1 MSETSRTSVVP
12 PSDPSGDLAFLRGL
26 AEAGRDAPFGG
37 GDYLIAGGGW
47 FALASLV
54 VWLGSQG
61 LFGLS
66 LPVAH
71 LAWLIGA
78 AGFAV
83 HITLLVRRDRGIPET
98 TLNRALGAVWSA
110 IGWGIFAFWL
120 GAFVL
125 AQRNGAESV
134 GPVMSTIPLHV
145 LSAYGV
151 AWSAYRLISRRVW
164 AGWVAAASFVAVPVM
179 AAVQGSGHEFLVY
192 ALVLLATA
200 VIPGFRL
207 RAAARATTA
216 AGA

>member
-1 MSETSRTSVVP
+1 MSEPSR
-12 PSDPSGDLAFLRGL
+12 PSAPAPQPADDLAFLRGL
-26 AEAGRDAPFGG
+26 AESGRDAPFGG

-47 FALASLV
+47 FALASLI
-54 VWLGSQG
+54 VWFGSQG

-66 LPVAH
+66 LPSAH
-71 LAWLIGA
+71 AAWLVA
-78 AGFAV
+78 AIGFAGSLAYL
-83 HITLLVRRDRGIPET
+83 IRRDRGLPGT
-98 TLNRALGAVWSA
+98 TTNRALGAVWTA
-110 IGWGIFAFWL
+110 VGWGIFAFGL
-120 GAFVL
+120 GSFVL
-125 AQRNGAESV
+125 AQLSGAESM
-134 GPVMSTIPLHV
+134 GPIMSTIPLHV

-207 RAAARATTA
+207 RAAARATTT

>member
-1 MSETSRTSVVP
+1 MSDTTRPTASPAHAVE
-12 PSDPSGDLAFLRGL
+12 DLAFLRDL
-26 AEAGRDAPFGG
+26 AESGRDAPFGG

-47 FALASLV
+47 FALASLII
-54 VWLGSQG
+54 WAGAQG

-66 LPVAH
+66 LPSAH
-71 LAWLIGA
+71 LAWVIA
-78 AGFAV
+78 AVGFAV
-83 HITLLVRRDRGIPET
+83 HLALLIRRDHALPET
-98 TLNRALGAVWSA
+98 TLNRALGSVWSA
-110 IGWGIFAFWL
+110 IGFGIFAFGL
-120 GAFVL
+120 GAFL
-125 AQRNGAESV
+125 LSLRSGAEAV
-134 GPVMSTIPLHV
+134 GPVMSTIALHV

-151 AWSAYRLISRRVW
+151 AWATYRLISRRSW

>member
-12 PSDPSGDLAFLRGL
+12 PSDPSGDLAFLRSL

-61 LFGLS
+61 LFGLG
-66 LPVAH
+66 LPSTH
-71 LAWLIGA
+71 LVWVIA
-78 AGFAV
+78 AVGFAV
-83 HITLLVRRDRGIPET
+83 HLALLIRRDHALPET

-110 IGWGIFAFWL
+110 IGFGIFAFGL
-120 GAFVL
+120 GAFL
-125 AQRNGAESV
+125 LSLRSGAEAV
-134 GPVMSTIPLHV
+134 GPVMSTIALHV

-151 AWSAYRLISRRVW
+151 AWATYRLISRRSW
-164 AGWVAAASFVAVPVM
+164 TGWVAAASFVAVPVM

-192 ALVLLATA
+192 ALVLMAT
-200 VIPGFRL
+200 VVVPGFRL
-207 RAAARATTA
+207 RAAARATTT